1 MNFKVDYVDT
11 LPPPDLKRKTLP
23 SFQEL
28 ARPWKERHKWPPDA
42 YGTVITVRREK
53 ENHTDLYCFEYLQTY
68 SKCFELLSC
77 AYTVKPLISIYGGD
91 FSLLIFEHAINLN
104 SKIGI
109 CKLRWRFQMF
119 RMRIRFSQ
127 GRYSFVWIDIAIDL
141 SRQRSE
147 NLRNLTLRESTA

>member
-53 ENHTDLYCFEYLQTY
+53 ENHRPGLFR
-68 SKCFELLSC
+68 
-77 AYTVKPLISIYGGD
+77 IST
-91 FSLLIFEHAINLN
+91 N
-104 SKIGI
+104 
-109 CKLRWRFQMF
+109 KLKMF
-119 RMRIRFSQ
+119 
-127 GRYSFVWIDIAIDL
+127 
-141 SRQRSE
+141 
-147 NLRNLTLRESTA
+147 